1 MAKTTDRSG
10 ENALSG
16 IAVAGLKSIGE
27 RQSLEF
33 RPLTILAGANS
44 SGKSS
49 LMQGLL
55 LLKQT
60 LEAPY
65 DPGPLLIRGPNVAF
79 SSVAQMLHH
88 SGGPRST
95 AHALGIALSTDDESI
110 DLEFSAASR
119 TAGSP
124 IELKSQTFKMGDFV
138 NTITSS
144 DDDLFIVNSLTNP
157 SSHVHVSTGLNPKS
171 LRGKVVRRRCFLQHS
186 LSHYDRDIRTKDER
200 EFQITSIYF
209 PELFIPSIESVIHLP
224 GLRGNPERTYPLTA
238 IGPQFPGTFEN
249 YAASV
254 IAGWAAADDANVQRL
269 GEQMAHL
276 GLTWKV
282 EARAVDDTRV
292 ELRVGRLPAARPGGS
307 KDLVSIADVGLGV
320 SQTLPVLVS
329 LLVARPGQLVY
340 IEQPEIHLHPRAQF
354 ALAKVVADAANR
366 GVRAVI
372 ETHSSLFLLGV
383 QALVAEGELAPEKV
397 KLNWFSR
404 SEKTGATTV
413 RSADLDEAG
422 RFGDWPE
429 DFADVTLD
437 AEGRYLDAVD
447 ARLAKGL

>member
-1 MAKTTDRSG
+1 MAKTNDRIG

-27 RQSLEF
+27 RQSLDF

-79 SSVAQMLHH
+79 SSVGQMFHH

-95 AHALGIALSTDDESI
+95 AHALVITLSVEGGPSI
-110 DLEFSAASR
+110 DLEFGAATR

-124 IELKSQTFKMGDFV
+124 IELKSQTVKLEEFV
-138 NTITSS
+138 SRMTPS
-144 DDDLFIVNSLTNP
+144 DDNLSIVSSFIKQHGDHASGLAPESL
-157 SSHVHVSTGLNPKS
+157 SG
-171 LRGKVVRRRCFLQHS
+171 RVVRRHCFLEYVIFQKRPH
-186 LSHYDRDIRTKDER
+186 LDTADINEILISKMNPLTG
-200 EFQITSIYF
+200 FA
-209 PELFIPSIESVIHLP
+209 PLIESVIHLP

-292 ELRVGRLPAARPGGS
+292 ELRVGRLPVARPGGS

-354 ALAKVVADAANR
+354 ALAKVVAEAANR

-383 QALVAEGELAPEKV
+383 QALVAEGELAHEKV

-429 DFADVTLD
+429 DFDDVALH
-437 AEGRYLDAVD
+437 AEARYLDAVD